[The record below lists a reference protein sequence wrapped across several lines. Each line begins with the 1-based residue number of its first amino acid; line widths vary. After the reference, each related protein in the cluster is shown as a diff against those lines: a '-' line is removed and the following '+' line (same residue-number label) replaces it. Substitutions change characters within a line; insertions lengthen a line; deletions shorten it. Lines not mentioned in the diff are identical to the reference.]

1 MGKRQ
6 GSKVAVGTLI
16 AAGIGYAVGV
26 LTAPKS
32 GKATRKD
39 LQRTAL
45 HAKTE
50 AEKKLKQLH
59 SELSQLVIQAKKKA
73 NTAGSKA
80 KGEINEALD
89 KAQKAKEKVRLLLSA
104 IHEGDSDDR
113 ELKQVIVDVN
123 KAIANLKKFVG
134 KQASAKPKKQ

>member
-39 LQRTAL
+39 LQRKAL
-45 HAKTE
+45 HAKAE
-50 AEKKLKQLH
+50 AEKKLKELH
-59 SELSQLVIQAKKKA
+59 SELDQLVTKAKKM
-73 NTAGSKA
+73 TSQAGSKA
-80 KGEINEALD
+80 KSEINEALD

-113 ELKQVIVDVN
+113 ELKQAIVDVN
-123 KAIANLKKFVG
+123 KAIANLKKYVG
-134 KQASAKPKKQ
+134 KSTNAKPKK